1 MQMKS
6 SFRDADANGDGIIT
20 LDELTAKLGN
30 YSQPRRSTAPQT
42 ASAPSTT
49 TVASSGSSSRASS
62 NGSGSSSDS
71 GSSSKK
77 SFRFLSPQERLPRG
91 LPEWYSRKD
100 ADGDGQV
107 SMSEYAVRNGSKY
120 PPWNTTTWKDW
131 LGRQGINAEVLC
143 CPAKNRGQVDAS
155 HMWDGSVPA
164 ADYTFYPPISG
175 TESFSRI
182 DVTSTGRALPNDT
195 VLALDKDFNHREKIS
210 SGDCSGWN
218 KLYADGRVIWHAKN
232 D

>member
-1 MQMKS
+1 M
-6 SFRDADANGDGIIT
+6 T
-20 LDELTAKLGN
+20 
-30 YSQPRRSTAPQT
+30 
-42 ASAPSTT
+42 
-49 TVASSGSSSRASS
+49 SRARRT
-62 NGSGSSSDS
+62 GFTLIELLTVIAIIGM
-71 GSSSKK
+71 
-77 SFRFLSPQERLPRG
+77 LAAILLPTVLTVMQAQWR
-91 LPEWYSRKD
+91 SRCANNLKII
-100 ADGDGQV
+100 GV